1 MRYTTTPRWVYFML
15 IVMGIGF
22 AAGAVPFWLFVPVS
36 GHFVAI
42 MWLLMGFGFVFFSMR
57 ALASRRDDERIRR
70 DGLRATA
77 TVLSATT
84 TGLMINNVPQ
94 WALKLRID
102 GAGPS
107 YETTIKLTTFGP
119 PNDGSTFSVRVDP
132 QKKQHVVLA
141 SDSDDEPPARSTLAG
156 IKPDWPPTASPGTT
170 VIDAR
175 GTDVGNAVLDALRRA
190 GIVDA
195 TTAASANGGAAVTIN
210 PDGSRTITSTSVNV
224 GGAPSDAAETVKLL
238 AQLDQLH
245 ASGTIGDAEFETLKR
260 KLLGET

>member
-1 MRYTTTPRWVYFML
+1 MRYTTTPRWVYIML

-42 MWLLMGFGFVFFSMR
+42 IWLLMGVGFVFFSMR
-57 ALASRRDDERIRR
+57 ALASRRDDERLRR
-70 DGLRATA
+70 DGLRATG
-77 TVLSATT
+77 TVVSANT
-84 TGLMINNVPQ
+84 TGWMINNVPQ

-107 YETTIKLTTFGP
+107 YETTLKLTTFNP
-119 PNDGSTFSVRVDP
+119 PDNGASFSVRVDP

-141 SDSDDEPPARSTLAG
+141 SDDDDAAPPIRSTLAG
-156 IKPDWPPTASPGTT
+156 IKPDWPVTAPPGAT

-190 GIVDA
+190 GIVDGTA
-195 TTAASANGGAAVTIN
+195 AASANG
-210 PDGSRTITSTSVNV
+210 TITSTSVSA
-224 GGAPSDAAETVKLL
+224 GGAPADAAETVKLL
-238 AQLDQLH
+238 AQLDQMH
-245 ASGTIGDAEFETLKR
+245 ASGAIGDAEFESLKR

>member
-1 MRYTTTPRWVYFML
+1 MRILTTPRWVYVML

-36 GHFVAI
+36 GHFVAVV
-42 MWLLMGFGFVFFSMR
+42 WLLMGFGFVFFSMR
-57 ALASRRDDERIRR
+57 ALASRRDDERLRR

-77 TVLSATT
+77 TLVSANA
-84 TGLMINNVPQ
+84 TGWMINNVPQ

-107 YETTIKLTTFGP
+107 YETTMKLTTFNP
-119 PNDGSTFSVRVDP
+119 PANGASFAVRVDP

-141 SDSDDEPPARSTLAG
+141 SDADDAPPVRSTLAG
-156 IKPDWPPTASPGTT
+156 IKPDWPVTAPPGAT

-175 GTDVGNAVLDALRRA
+175 GTEVGNAVLDALRRA
-190 GIVDA
+190 GIVDG
-195 TTAASANGGAAVTIN
+195 TASANGGAPETIN
-210 PDGSRTITSTSVNV
+210 PDGSRTITSSSVTA
-224 GGAPSDAAETVKLL
+224 GGARSDAAETVKLL
-238 AQLDQLH
+238 AQLDQMH

-260 KLLGET
+260 KLLGEA